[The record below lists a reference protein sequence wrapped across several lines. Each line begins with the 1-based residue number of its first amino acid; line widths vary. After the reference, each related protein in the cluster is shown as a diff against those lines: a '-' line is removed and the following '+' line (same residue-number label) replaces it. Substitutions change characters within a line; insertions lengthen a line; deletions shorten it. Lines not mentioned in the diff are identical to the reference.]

1 MWDCCK
7 SIRSIL
13 DIPVKLWISCI
24 RQNAPDSSCLMRGCL
39 PMLVDESKLKIWIS
53 FKFLLY
59 GNIEIRRCSHSHITF
74 FRWFCSFCNV
84 FPLFRLKKLEE
95 KRHKAERQRQREEKR
110 KKRQLM
116 KLKEKE
122 TQEMN
127 MKIAVEEKKLL
138 IAQRK
143 LESIR
148 LLDELFE
155 RVKVCWLTF
164 TLMCYWKCV
173 AYDGEKRIVYRVL
186 VG

>member
-1 MWDCCK
+1 MHF
-7 SIRSIL
+7 L
-13 DIPVKLWISCI
+13 D
-24 RQNAPDSSCLMRGCL
+24 DSTIF
-39 PMLVDESKLKIWIS
+39 P
-53 FKFLLY
+53 
-59 GNIEIRRCSHSHITF
+59 
-74 FRWFCSFCNV
+74 
-84 FPLFRLKKLEE
+84 PLFRLKKLEE
-95 KRHKAERQRQREEKR
+95 KHHKAERQRQREEKR

-155 RVKVCWLTF
+155 RVKVC
-164 TLMCYWKCV
+164 
-173 AYDGEKRIVYRVL
+173 
-186 VG
+186 

>member
-1 MWDCCK
+1 M
-7 SIRSIL
+7 L
-13 DIPVKLWISCI
+13 
-24 RQNAPDSSCLMRGCL
+24 RGN
-39 PMLVDESKLKIWIS
+39 VEV
-53 FKFLLY
+53 
-59 GNIEIRRCSHSHITF
+59 RRCSHSHVRFLDYSAVSII
-74 FRWFCSFCNV
+74 
-84 FPLFRLKKLEE
+84 FPPFRLKKLEE

-122 TQEMN
+122 TLEMN

-155 RVKVCWLTF
+155 RVKVC
-164 TLMCYWKCV
+164 
-173 AYDGEKRIVYRVL
+173 
-186 VG
+186 

>member
-1 MWDCCK
+1 MFTFTNVL
-7 SIRSIL
+7 L
-13 DIPVKLWISCI
+13 D
-24 RQNAPDSSCLMRGCL
+24 DSAVSLFS
-39 PMLVDESKLKIWIS
+39 P
-53 FKFLLY
+53 
-59 GNIEIRRCSHSHITF
+59 
-74 FRWFCSFCNV
+74 
-84 FPLFRLKKLEE
+84 PLFRLKKLEE

-155 RVKVCWLTF
+155 RVKVC
-164 TLMCYWKCV
+164 
-173 AYDGEKRIVYRVL
+173 
-186 VG
+186 

>member
-1 MWDCCK
+1 M
-7 SIRSIL
+7 IL
-13 DIPVKLWISCI
+13 QYLYFF
-24 RQNAPDSSCLMRGCL
+24 
-39 PMLVDESKLKIWIS
+39 S
-53 FKFLLY
+53 F
-59 GNIEIRRCSHSHITF
+59 
-74 FRWFCSFCNV
+74 
-84 FPLFRLKKLEE
+84 FRLKKLEE

-155 RVKVCWLTF
+155 RVKVC
-164 TLMCYWKCV
+164 
-173 AYDGEKRIVYRVL
+173 
-186 VG
+186 